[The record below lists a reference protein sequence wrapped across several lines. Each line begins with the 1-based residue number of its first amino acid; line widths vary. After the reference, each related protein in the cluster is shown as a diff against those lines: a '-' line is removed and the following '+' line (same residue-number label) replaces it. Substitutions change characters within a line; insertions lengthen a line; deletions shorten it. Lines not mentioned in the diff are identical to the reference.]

1 MVLTNHVP
9 EAEVHDLFS
18 RIAPKYDEMNNIVSL
33 GIQKQW
39 RRTFF
44 KKLAARPTDRCLDLC
59 CGTGDMAI
67 GLAQRA
73 GNVIGLD
80 FNQKMLQIAQK
91 KIMQQHLQG
100 SIQLVKGDAM
110 QLPFRRES
118 FDLVTI
124 SFGLRNVP
132 DAGKTIAEAYRV
144 LKPGGKFAI
153 IEMSQPTNQLVKVGW
168 RAYFKTF
175 PYFAKL
181 THNTVADYKYLA
193 KTTQAFL
200 SAQQLKEL
208 LLQQGFKQVAVT
220 KLTWGAAAIHLA
232 QK

>member
-18 RIAPKYDEMNNIVSL
+18 RIATKYDEMNNIVSL

-44 KKLAARPTDRCLDLC
+44 KKLVARPTDRCLDLC
-59 CGTGDMAI
+59 CGTGDMTI

-132 DAGKTIAEAYRV
+132 DASKTIAEAYRV

-153 IEMSQPTNQLVKVGW
+153 IEMSQPTNPLVKVGW

-181 THNTVADYKYLA
+181 THNAVADYAYLA

-208 LLQQGFKQVAVT
+208 LLRQGFRQVSVT
-220 KLTWGAAAIHLA
+220 KLTLGTAAIHLA